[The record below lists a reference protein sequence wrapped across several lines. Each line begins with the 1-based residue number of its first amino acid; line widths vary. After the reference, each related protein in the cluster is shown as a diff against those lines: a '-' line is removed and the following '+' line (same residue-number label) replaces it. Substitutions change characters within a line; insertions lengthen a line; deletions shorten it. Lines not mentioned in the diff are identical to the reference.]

1 MTKKIIFNDSKL
13 RKQFLSQK
21 RKKGHLYDNGGTKK
35 FVGKGLKK
43 NIKLSKFDN
52 KRDEYWT
59 NVADQFLDSVET
71 EDKTVKKILN
81 KKLGI

>member
-1 MTKKIIFNDSKL
+1 MTKKIIFNDTKL

-21 RKKGHLYDNGGTKK
+21 RKKGHLYDNGGNKK